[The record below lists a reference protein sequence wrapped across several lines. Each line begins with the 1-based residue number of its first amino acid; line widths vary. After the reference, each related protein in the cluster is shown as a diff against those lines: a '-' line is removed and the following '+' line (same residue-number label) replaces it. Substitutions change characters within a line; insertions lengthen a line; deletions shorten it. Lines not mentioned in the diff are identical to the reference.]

1 MLLTTLLQ
9 FGESTETFFCKQAS
23 ASFPPGETPEQ
34 CDMKSDRQA
43 ERMALCCAAVGVAD
57 AGGLVAGGLA
67 AATGFAAGFAGGLL
81 AVALGCAGGG
91 GAVTVGAAG
100 GAGAMVAW
108 AGAGAGGGGA
118 TACTGA
124 AGAGAAAA
132 GAGAGASECGLGKVL
147 LTAALHAG
155 DRLLMFFCRQANAS
169 CPRMPEHFDM
179 ASLRQFALSAL

>member
-1 MLLTTLLQ
+1 VLLTTLLQ

-67 AATGFAAGFAGGLL
+67 ATTGFAAGLTGGLL

-91 GAVTVGAAG
+91 GAATVGAAG

-118 TACTGA
+118 
-124 AGAGAAAA
+124 
-132 GAGAGASECGLGKVL
+132 SECGLGKVL
-147 LTAALHAG
+147 LTAALQAG
-155 DRLLMFFCRQANAS
+155 DRLLTFFCRQANAS
-169 CPRMPEHFDM
+169 WPRMPEHFDM